1 MPARAIGPALAAAG
15 VVGLAVLLGAAVGL
29 PAVLLAVPA
38 AVAAGMLRL
47 RLDAREKGLKVLTQ
61 LDALTGLGNRRL
73 LHERLSYEIVR
84 HTRHRRR
91 FSLLAL
97 DLDGFKSV
105 NDRFGHL
112 AGDEILRE
120 IARALQRTVR
130 DQDTVVRFGGD
141 EFCVLAPESGWEDAE
156 RLAERLRFA
165 VEHAVQGLDTLGVSI
180 GYAVFP
186 EHGWTPEQLLA
197 RADAAEIDV
206 KRRRRA
212 ERRAAA

>member
-1 MPARAIGPALAAAG
+1 MHARAIGPGAAAG
-15 VVGLAVLLGAAVGL
+15 GVVCLAVLLGSVIGF
-29 PAVLLAVPA
+29 PALLLAVPVG
-38 AVAAGMLRL
+38 VAAGMFRL
-47 RLDAREKGLKVLTQ
+47 RLDAREQGLKVLSQ

-73 LHERLSYEIVR
+73 LQERLSYEIVR

-120 IARALQRTVR
+120 IARALERTVR
-130 DQDTVVRFGGD
+130 DQDTVVRLGGD

-165 VEHAVQGLDTLGVSI
+165 VEHAVQG
-180 GYAVFP
+180 
-186 EHGWTPEQLLA
+186 
-197 RADAAEIDV
+197 
-206 KRRRRA
+206 
-212 ERRAAA
+212 